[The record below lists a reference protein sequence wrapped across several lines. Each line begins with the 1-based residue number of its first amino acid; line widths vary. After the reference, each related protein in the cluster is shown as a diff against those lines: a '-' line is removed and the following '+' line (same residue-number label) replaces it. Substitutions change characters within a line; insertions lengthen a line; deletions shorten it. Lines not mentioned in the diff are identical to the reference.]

1 MKVPEYKN
9 IAIIRLSSLGDIVHA
24 IPAFNLLRKQF
35 PGSRISWFA
44 ENSGAKLL
52 KNVAEID
59 EIITLNLKVKGLFNK
74 IKDIL
79 RIRSLYRKQFDLII
93 DFQGLL
99 KSSILGWI
107 LKGYSIGFG
116 KENLKESPAR
126 YFYKQQADPFD
137 ENNHVIFK
145 NIHLIR
151 GLVNTPNPPVVEYPL
166 KQIPVSQRLE
176 RFLVENK
183 LEKNKYIIL
192 NIGGGWE
199 SKLLGIPQN
208 IEIIKKIKNKCD
220 CPVVIL
226 WGNEKEKQV
235 AREIARETQTVMT
248 DFFDF
253 GELILLIQYSCLTVS
268 ADTLALHVA
277 DMVKVPSVGFFGPTS
292 PGRNGSLLKE
302 SVHVL
307 KKMECSFCYKKK
319 CVKIDCMKKID
330 IDQIIEAI
338 EKIYEK
344 CH

>member
-35 PGSRISWFA
+35 PGAKISWFA
-44 ENSGAKLL
+44 ENPGAKLL
-52 KNVAEID
+52 KNVAGID

-79 RIRSLYRKQFDLII
+79 RIRSTYRKQFDLII

-99 KSSILGWI
+99 KPSILAWI
-107 LKGYSIGFG
+107 LKGYSLGFG

-151 GLVNTPNPPVVEYPL
+151 GLVTTSNPPVIEYPL
-166 KQIPVSQRLE
+166 KQIPVSRKLE
-176 RFLVENK
+176 RFLAENK

-199 SKLLGIPQN
+199 SKLLAIPQN

-220 CPVVIL
+220 FPVVIL

-235 AREIARETQTVMT
+235 AREIARETQTLMT

-253 GELILLIQYSCLTVS
+253 SELILLIQYSCLTVS

-292 PGRNGSLLKE
+292 PGRNGSLLE
-302 SVHVL
+302 ASVHVL
-307 KKMECSFCYKKK
+307 KKIECSFCYKKK
-319 CVKIDCMKKID
+319 CGKIDCIKKID

-344 CH
+344 CR

>member
-1 MKVPEYKN
+1 MKAPEYKKV
-9 IAIIRLSSLGDIVHA
+9 AIIRLSSLGDIIHA
-24 IPAFNLLRKQF
+24 VPAFNLLRKQF
-35 PGSRISWFA
+35 PGSKISWFA

-52 KNVAEID
+52 KNVAGID
-59 EIITLNLKVKGLFNK
+59 EVITLNLKVKGLFNK
-74 IKDIL
+74 IKEVL

-99 KSSILGWI
+99 KSSILAWI
-107 LKGYSIGFG
+107 LKGYSIGFA
-116 KENLKESPAR
+116 KENLKEPPAR
-126 YFYKQQADPFD
+126 YFYKQQVDHFD

-151 GLVNTPNPPVVEYPL
+151 GLVTTSNPPVVEYSL
-166 KQIPVSQRLE
+166 KHIPVSQKLG
-176 RFLVENK
+176 RFLAENK
-183 LEKNKYIIL
+183 LQKNNYIIL

-199 SKLLGIPQN
+199 SKLLTPSQN
-208 IEIIKKIKNKCD
+208 IEIIKKIKKRCN

-235 AREIARETQTVMT
+235 AGEIARETQTSMT

-253 GELILLIQYSCLTVS
+253 SELILLIQYSCLTVS

-292 PGRNGSLLKE
+292 PRRNGSLLEE

-319 CVKIDCMKKID
+319 CGKIDCIKKLD
-330 IDQIIEAI
+330 IDKIIEAI

>member
-1 MKVPEYKN
+1 MKAPEYKN
-9 IAIIRLSSLGDIVHA
+9 IAIIRLSSLGDILHA
-24 IPAFNLLRKQF
+24 VPAFNLLRKQF
-35 PGSRISWFA
+35 PASRISWFA
-44 ENSGAKLL
+44 ENPGAKLL
-52 KNVAEID
+52 KNIAGID
-59 EIITLNLKVKGLFNK
+59 EIVTLNLKAKGLFNK

-79 RIRSLYRKQFDLII
+79 RIRSLYREQFDLII

-99 KSSILGWI
+99 KSSILAWI

-116 KENLKESPAR
+116 RKNLKEPPAR

-151 GLVNTPNPPVVEYPL
+151 GLVAISNPPVVEYPL
-166 KQIPVSQRLE
+166 KPIPVSRKLE
-176 RFLVENK
+176 RFLAENK

-199 SKLLGIPQN
+199 SKLLEISQN
-208 IEIIKKIKNKCD
+208 IEIIKKIKNKCSY
-220 CPVVIL
+220 PVVIL
-226 WGNEKEKQV
+226 WGNEKERQV
-235 AREIARETQTVMT
+235 AGEIARATQTSMT

-253 GELILLIQYSCLTVS
+253 SELIGLIQYSCLTVS

-292 PGRNGSLLKE
+292 PWRNGSLLKE

-319 CVKIDCMKKID
+319 CGKIDCMKKLE

>member
-9 IAIIRLSSLGDIVHA
+9 IAIIRLSSLGDIIHA

-35 PGSRISWFA
+35 PGAKISWFA

-52 KNVAEID
+52 KNVAGID

-74 IKDIL
+74 IKHIQ
-79 RIRSLYRKQFDLII
+79 RIRSLYRKKFDLII

-99 KSSILGWI
+99 KSSILSWI
-107 LKGYSIGFG
+107 LKGYSLGFG

-126 YFYKQQADPFD
+126 YFYKQKVEPFD

-151 GLVNTPNPPVVEYPL
+151 GLVTTSNPPKVEYPL
-166 KQIPVSQRLE
+166 NPITISQKLG
-176 RFLVENK
+176 RFLAENK

-192 NIGGGWE
+192 NIGGGWD
-199 SKLLGIPQN
+199 SKLLDIPQN
-208 IEIIKKIKNKCD
+208 IEIIKKIKNRCG

-226 WGNEKEKQV
+226 WGNEKERQV
-235 AREIARETQTVMT
+235 AGEIARETQTLVT

-253 GELILLIQYSCLTVS
+253 SELIVLIRYSCLTVS

-292 PGRNGSLLKE
+292 PGRNGSLLAE
-302 SVHVL
+302 SVHVS

-319 CVKIDCMKKID
+319 CGKIECIKKID
-330 IDQIIEAI
+330 IDQIVEAI
-338 EKIYEK
+338 EKTYEK

>member
-1 MKVPEYKN
+1 MKLPEYKS

-24 IPAFNLLRKQF
+24 VPAFNLLRKQF
-35 PGSRISWFA
+35 PDAKISWFA
-44 ENSGAKLL
+44 ENPGAKLL
-52 KNVAEID
+52 KNVAGID
-59 EIITLNLKVKGLFNK
+59 EIVTVNLKAKGLFNK

-79 RIRSLYRKQFDLII
+79 RIRSSYRKRFDLII

-99 KSSILGWI
+99 KSSILAWI
-107 LKGYSIGFG
+107 LKGYSLGFG

-151 GLVNTPNPPVVEYPL
+151 GLVTTSNPPVVEYPL
-166 KQIPVSQRLE
+166 KQIPVSRKLE
-176 RFLVENK
+176 RFLADNK

-199 SKLLGIPQN
+199 SKLLAIPQN

-220 CPVVIL
+220 FPVVIL

-235 AREIARETQTVMT
+235 AREIARETQTLMT

-253 GELILLIQYSCLTVS
+253 SELILLIQYSCLTVS

-277 DMVKVPSVGFFGPTS
+277 DMVKVPSVAFFGPTS
-292 PGRNGSLLKE
+292 PGRNGSLLEE

-319 CVKIDCMKKID
+319 CGKIDCIKKID

>member
-35 PGSRISWFA
+35 PDAKISWFA

-52 KNVAEID
+52 KNVAGID
-59 EIITLNLKVKGLFNK
+59 EIITLNLKAKGLFNK
-74 IKDIL
+74 IKHIL
-79 RIRSLYRKQFDLII
+79 KIRSLYRKQFDLII

-107 LKGYSIGFG
+107 LKGYSLGFG
-116 KENLKESPAR
+116 KKNLKESPAR

-151 GLVNTPNPPVVEYPL
+151 GLLTTSNPPKVEYPL
-166 KQIPVSQRLE
+166 KQIPVSQKLE
-176 RFLVENK
+176 HFLVENK
-183 LEKNKYIIL
+183 LEQKKYIIL
-192 NIGGGWE
+192 NIGGGWD
-199 SKLLGIPQN
+199 SKLLEIPQN
-208 IEIIKKIKNKCD
+208 IEIIKKIKKKCSF
-220 CPVVIL
+220 PVVIL
-226 WGNEKEKQV
+226 WGNEKERQI
-235 AREIARETQTVMT
+235 AGEIARETQTLMS

-253 GELILLIQYSCLTVS
+253 SELILLIKYSCLTVS
-268 ADTLALHVA
+268 GDTLALHVA

-292 PGRNGSLLKE
+292 PGRNGSLLND

-307 KKMECSFCYKKK
+307 KNMECSFCYKKK
-319 CVKIDCMKKID
+319 CGKIDCIKKMD
-330 IDQIIEAI
+330 LDQITEAI

-344 CH
+344 CN

>member
-1 MKVPEYKN
+1 MKVPDYKN

-24 IPAFNLLRKQF
+24 IPAFNLLRKHF
-35 PGSRISWFA
+35 PGSKISWFV

-52 KNVAEID
+52 KNVAGID
-59 EIITLNLKVKGLFNK
+59 EIITLNLKAKGLPNK

-99 KSSILGWI
+99 KSSALAWI

-116 KENLKESPAR
+116 KENLKEPQAR
-126 YFYKQQADPFD
+126 FFYKQQADTFD

-151 GLVNTPNPPVVEYPL
+151 DLVNNSNPPVVEYPL
-166 KQIPVSQRLE
+166 THIPVSQKLE

-192 NIGGGWE
+192 NVGGGWE
-199 SKLLGIPQN
+199 SKLLGPSQN
-208 IEIIKKIKNKCD
+208 IEIIKKIKNTCG

-226 WGNEKEKQV
+226 WGNEKERQV
-235 AREIARETQTVMT
+235 AREIARNTQTLMT

-253 GELILLIQYSCLTVS
+253 SELILLIQYSCLTVS

-292 PGRNGSLLKE
+292 PRRNGSLLEE

-319 CVKIDCMKKID
+319 CGKIDCIKKID
-330 IDQIIEAI
+330 IDKIIEAI

-344 CH
+344 CC

>member
-1 MKVPEYKN
+1 MKVPGYKN
-9 IAIIRLSSLGDIVHA
+9 IAIIRLSSLGDILHA
-24 IPAFNLLRKQF
+24 VPAFNLLRKQF
-35 PGSRISWFA
+35 PASKISWFA
-44 ENSGAKLL
+44 ENPGAKLL
-52 KNVAEID
+52 KNVAGID
-59 EIITLNLKVKGLFNK
+59 EIVTLNLKAKGLSNK
-74 IKDIL
+74 IKDIS

-99 KSSILGWI
+99 KSSILAWI
-107 LKGYSIGFG
+107 LKGYSLGFG

-151 GLVNTPNPPVVEYPL
+151 GLVTTSNPPVIEYPL
-166 KQIPVSQRLE
+166 KQIPVSRKLE
-176 RFLVENK
+176 RFLAENK

-199 SKLLGIPQN
+199 SKILTIPQN

-220 CPVVIL
+220 YPVVIL
-226 WGNEKEKQV
+226 WGNENEKQV
-235 AREIARETQTVMT
+235 AGEIARETQTLIT

-253 GELILLIQYSCLTVS
+253 SELILLIKYSCLTVS

-307 KKMECSFCYKKK
+307 KKMECSFCYKRK
-319 CVKIDCMKKID
+319 CGKIDCIKKID

>member
-1 MKVPEYKN
+1 MNVRGYKN
-9 IAIIRLSSLGDIVHA
+9 IAIIRLSSLGDILHA

-35 PGSRISWFA
+35 PGSKISWFA
-44 ENSGAKLL
+44 ENSGAELL
-52 KNVAEID
+52 KNVAGID

-99 KSSILGWI
+99 KSSVLAWI

-116 KENLKESPAR
+116 KENLKEPQAR
-126 YFYKQQADPFD
+126 YFYKHQADPFD

-151 GLVNTPNPPVVEYPL
+151 RLVNSSNPPVVEYPL
-166 KQIPVSQRLE
+166 KHIPVGQNLE
-176 RFLVENK
+176 RFLAENK

-199 SKLLGIPQN
+199 SKLLELPQN
-208 IEIIKKIKNKCD
+208 IEIINKIKNKCKY
-220 CPVVIL
+220 PLVIL
-226 WGNEKEKQV
+226 WGNEKERQV
-235 AREIARETQTVMT
+235 AGEIAHKTQTLMA

-253 GELILLIQYSCLTVS
+253 SELILLIQYSCLTVS
-268 ADTLALHVA
+268 ADTLALHAA

-292 PGRNGSLLKE
+292 PRRNGSLLEE
-302 SVHVL
+302 SIPVY

-319 CVKIDCMKKID
+319 CGKTDCIKKID
-330 IDQIIEAI
+330 IDKIIEAV
-338 EKIYEK
+338 EKIYGK

>member
-1 MKVPEYKN
+1 MNVPEYKN
-9 IAIIRLSSLGDIVHA
+9 IAIIRLSSLGDIVHT

-35 PGSRISWFA
+35 PGSKISWFA

-52 KNVAEID
+52 KNVVGID

-79 RIRSLYRKQFDLII
+79 RIRSLCRKQFDLII

-99 KSSILGWI
+99 KSSVLAWI

-116 KENLKESPAR
+116 KENLKEPLAR
-126 YFYKQQADPFD
+126 YFYKQQANPFD

-151 GLVNTPNPPVVEYPL
+151 GLVNTSNLPVVEYPL
-166 KQIPVSQRLE
+166 KHIPVSQKLE
-176 RFLVENK
+176 RFLAENK

-192 NIGGGWE
+192 NVGGGWE
-199 SKLLGIPQN
+199 SKLLVPSQN
-208 IEIIKKIKNKCD
+208 IEIINKIKNKCN

-226 WGNEKEKQV
+226 WGNEKERQV
-235 AREIARETQTVMT
+235 AREIARKTQTLMT

-253 GELILLIQYSCLTVS
+253 SELILLIQYSCLTVS

-292 PGRNGSLLKE
+292 PRRNGSLLEE

-319 CVKIDCMKKID
+319 CGKIDCIKKLD
-330 IDQIIEAI
+330 IDEIIEAI

>member
-1 MKVPEYKN
+1 MTVLEYKN

-35 PGSRISWFA
+35 PGSKISWFV

-52 KNVAEID
+52 KNVAGID

-99 KSSILGWI
+99 KSSLLAWI
-107 LKGYSIGFG
+107 LKGYSLGFAKG
-116 KENLKESPAR
+116 NLKEPLAR

-137 ENNHVIFK
+137 ENNHVIYK
-145 NIHLIR
+145 NLHLIR
-151 GLVNTPNPPVVEYPL
+151 GLVHNFNPAVVEYPL
-166 KQIPVSQRLE
+166 KHIPASQKLE
-176 RFLVENK
+176 GFLRENH

-199 SKLLGIPQN
+199 SKLLAPTQN
-208 IEIIKKIKNKCD
+208 IEIINKIKNKCGF
-220 CPVVIL
+220 PVVIL
-226 WGNEKEKQV
+226 WGNEKERQV
-235 AREIARETQTVMT
+235 AREIARKTQTLMT
-248 DFFDF
+248 EFFDF
-253 GELILLIQYSCLTVS
+253 SELILLIQYSCLTVS

-277 DMVKVPSVGFFGPTS
+277 DMVRVPSVGFFGPTS
-292 PGRNGSLLKE
+292 PRRNGSLLAA

-319 CVKIDCMKKID
+319 CGKVDCIKKLD